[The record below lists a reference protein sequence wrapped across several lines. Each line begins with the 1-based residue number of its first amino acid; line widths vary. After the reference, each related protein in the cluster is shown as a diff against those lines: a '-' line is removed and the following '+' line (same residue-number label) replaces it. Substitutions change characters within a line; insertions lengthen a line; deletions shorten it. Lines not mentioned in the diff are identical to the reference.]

1 MFEALNPL
9 DDLHDKVATNQ
20 NDRLMSD
27 VQVILENFEKTFISY
42 INANFKTFTE
52 NDVQRLIKDE
62 LRAGI
67 MAKLNDI

>member
-1 MFEALNPL
+1 M